1 MKKYREVK
9 RNRDK
14 LDILK
19 NILSNKKERTSLIKS
34 FQERV
39 WNGEEF
45 NSDERINEI
54 LRDLA
59 LDLDYYEPDK
69 ILRSESPSY
78 YGDKRL
84 ESEVTDVIFRI
95 NKTQTQNV
103 K

>member
-1 MKKYREVK
+1 M
-9 RNRDK
+9 
-14 LDILK
+14 DILK
-19 NILSNKKERTSLIKS
+19 NILLNKKERTSFIKS

-45 NSDERINEI
+45 SSDERINEI

-59 LDLDYYEPDK
+59 LNLDYYEPDK

-84 ESEVTDVIFRI
+84 ESEITDAIKLI
-95 NKTQTQNV
+95 NRTNTR
-103 K
+103 